1 VSPLDADVP
10 AAPRLASR
18 EGGVALALL
27 AGAWLLLAASDDW
40 LLLRHRYWM
49 DELCCTVYALR
60 DASNPIEL
68 FRYATRY
75 DVAPPLLHFLIWPFT
90 KLAGYE
96 PQVVRSVTLA
106 CAVAATWLLYL
117 VLRRRFGRMA
127 SAGAVVGVA
136 SHTLLL
142 HHAFD
147 ARFYAPWL
155 LFAVAYAWSLGV
167 DAGQPSRR
175 RDVLLALFAVCL
187 CTIHWFGVTSL
198 FLLAAG
204 AVAAHGTRWRA
215 GVRLVAPSVAGVVVL
230 VALLPVMLSQLRV
243 GGDAL
248 LWVPA
253 LSAAQLLQMTQ
264 LFLLRLPLVIAI
276 LLLIADRLLPE
287 RLRHPGERTPPSAI
301 VQDPSIAAL
310 LATILMPLVL
320 VGITIVLEPVM
331 VPRYA
336 VVALL
341 AAAPVIALG
350 LQVSGRVGYGVVVAV
365 FALWVVG
372 FADKELGYARYTD
385 GLMGEYTRQFKE
397 MRVRYPH
404 IPIVF
409 NSYFNLYSVDGM
421 SRQQSVARVMD
432 LPDSTIAMLFPDSS
446 QLEDK
451 RRMLVNRGA
460 VRLHQ
465 RGFGFPRT
473 VAQSDMDT
481 MPRFFLFSTDEDLPL
496 GHQNSIEYGRAL
508 FPRHQPRRLSDII
521 TFFERASAPSAR

>member
-1 VSPLDADVP
+1 M
-10 AAPRLASR
+10 RKQ
-18 EGGVALALL
+18 
-27 AGAWLLLAASDDW
+27 
-40 LLLRHRYWM
+40 YWM

-75 DVAPPLLHFLIWPFT
+75 DVAPPLLHFLIWPLT
-90 KLAGYE
+90 KIAGYAPE
-96 PQVVRSVTLA
+96 VVRSVPLA
-106 CAVAATWLLYL
+106 CAIGATWLLYL
-117 VLRRRFGRMA
+117 ALRRRFSRMA
-127 SAGAVVGVA
+127 SAGAVIGIA

-155 LFAVAYAWSLGV
+155 FFAVAYAWTLGI
-167 DAGQPSRR
+167 DAGRPSRR
-175 RDVLLALFAVCL
+175 RDALLAVFAVCL

-204 AVAAHGTRWRA
+204 AVASHGARWRA
-215 GVRLVAPSVAGVVVL
+215 GLRLIAPSLAGVATLVL
-230 VALLPVMLSQLRV
+230 LLPVMFSQLNV

-253 LSAAQLLQMTQ
+253 LSSDQLLQMAQ
-264 LFLLRLPLVIAI
+264 LFLLRLPLVIAVV
-276 LLLIADRLLPE
+276 LLVVDRALPE
-287 RLRHPGERTPPSAI
+287 RFRHPEARTPASAL
-301 VQDPSIAAL
+301 VRDPGLAAL

-320 VGITIVLEPVM
+320 VTITLVLEPVM

-336 VVALL
+336 AVALL
-341 AAAPVIALG
+341 AAAPVIALA
-350 LQVSGRVGYGVVVAV
+350 LQVIGRAGYAVIVLV
-365 FALWVVG
+365 FAVWVYG

-385 GLMGEYTRQFKE
+385 QLMGEYTRQFNQ

-432 LPDSTIAMLFPDSS
+432 LPDATVDALFPDAT
-446 QLEDK
+446 QREDK

-481 MPRFFLFSTDEDLPL
+481 MPRFFFFSTDEDLPL
-496 GHQNSIEYGRAL
+496 GHQNSIEYGRKL
-508 FPRHQPRRLSDII
+508 FPGHRPRRLSAVI
-521 TFFERASAPSAR
+521 TFFERAPAR

>member
-1 VSPLDADVP
+1 M
-10 AAPRLASR
+10 LAS
-18 EGGVALALL
+18 
-27 AGAWLLLAASDDW
+27 SDNW
-40 LLLRHRYWM
+40 LLLRKQYWM
-49 DELCCTVYALR
+49 DELCCTVYALQ

-75 DVAPPLLHFLIWPFT
+75 DIAPPLLHFLMWPFA
-90 KLAGYE
+90 KIAGYE

-106 CAVAATWLLYL
+106 CAVVATWLLYV
-117 VLRRRFGRMA
+117 VLRRRFSRMA
-127 SAGAVVGVA
+127 AAGAVVGVA

-167 DAGQPSRR
+167 DAGRPSRR
-175 RDVLLALFAVCL
+175 RDVLVALFAVCL

-204 AVAAHGTRWRA
+204 AVAAHGARWRA
-215 GVRLVAPSVAGVVVL
+215 GVRLVAPSIAGAVAL
-230 VALLPVMLSQLRV
+230 VALLPVMLSQLRG

-248 LWVPA
+248 LWVPP

-264 LFLLRLPLVIAI
+264 LFLLRLPLVIAL
-276 LLLIADRLLPE
+276 LLLIADRVLPD
-287 RLRHPGERTPPSAI
+287 RMRHPGERTPAVTI
-301 VQDPSIAAL
+301 ARDPSIAAL

-320 VGITIVLEPVM
+320 VTITIVLEPVM

-336 VVALL
+336 IVALL
-341 AAAPVIALG
+341 AAAPVIAMG
-350 LQVSGRVGYGVVVAV
+350 LQVIGRVGYGVVVAV
-365 FALWVVG
+365 FALWAIG
-372 FADKELGYARYTD
+372 FADKELGYAQYTN
-385 GLMGEYTRQFKE
+385 GLMSEYTRQFRQ
-397 MRVRYPH
+397 MSARYPH

-432 LPDSTIAMLFPDSS
+432 LPDSTVAALFPEPS
-446 QLEDK
+446 QVEDK

-473 VAQSDMDT
+473 VAQADMDT
-481 MPRFFLFSTDEDLPL
+481 MPRFFLFSTDQDLPL
-496 GHQNSIEYGRAL
+496 GHQNSIEYGRQL
-508 FPRHQPRRLSDII
+508 FPRHQPRRLSDIV
-521 TFFERASAPSAR
+521 TFFERVPAP